1 MRSTK
6 YSGQLSSSHYEKQI
20 AELRNQ
26 HEKQIAELRNQ
37 LQQAQET
44 ILQLRQLLQVQGGN
58 RYKGVKLTKNQGTIV
73 DMLFTT
79 NGICTKES
87 LYEKL
92 YLSRQGYKPDRKII
106 REMLCVIR
114 KKLEPYGVNIE
125 TVYDVGYTMTSEG
138 KARLSGLIQQT

>member
-1 MRSTK
+1 
-6 YSGQLSSSHYEKQI
+6 LYEKLYLSRQGYKPDPKI
-20 AELRNQ
+20 I
-26 HEKQIAELRNQ
+26 HEMLHVIRKKLKPHGINIETVYDTGYT
-37 LQQAQET
+37 LQA
-44 ILQLRQLLQVQGGN
+44 QGGN